1 MSSSIATLF
10 RVLVPAPKDRIPL
23 TWTNSPLVI
32 LPIVPLLVLSFLA
45 RRPGTH
51 LLRLAILPLAIWS
64 TLSAA
69 YTYEWVNPVYN
80 VYNFSSGLWGMF
92 AIVKAVEFACVPRGR
107 LKVDEIAP
115 GVPKHSASS
124 GSAHSM
130 QQSTSPK
137 TSGLWTYIRD
147 AFLDACE
154 LLSSLRGLGW
164 DYGTGTD
171 IYVPP
176 EHRPLERSAFLRST
190 LGTILVNFLL
200 LDAIDTG
207 FKLVPGVS
215 SPSGG
220 SIFLP
225 NLSPA
230 PRALVSTTLHFA
242 TGVAFIGGF
251 NMVYGILTLIFV
263 SRGQPP
269 SAWPPVMEEPWST
282 TSLHDF
288 WGRRWHQLLRQT
300 FLVGGGYPLSFI
312 FGRIVGFFF
321 GKRAGQNAGLAGL
334 VLGVFTASGLFHMFS
349 MYAMGRGIEWRVHS
363 NGSGKLAQAG
373 ESTVGGGAS
382 GLTPGL

>member
-1 MSSSIATLF
+1 MSSSIARLF
-10 RVLVPAPKDRIPL
+10 RALVPAPTDRIPL

-51 LLRLAILPLAIWS
+51 LLRLAILPFAIWS

-80 VYNFSSGLWGMF
+80 VYNFASGLWGIL
-92 AIVKAVEFACVPRGR
+92 ALVKAVEFACTPRGR

-115 GVPKHSASS
+115 GVPRHSASN
-124 GSAHSM
+124 GNAHPM
-130 QQSTSPK
+130 HQDTSPNP
-137 TSGLWTYIRD
+137 SGLWACIYG

-154 LLSSLRGLGW
+154 LLGSLRGVGW
-164 DYGTGTD
+164 EYGTGTD
-171 IYVPP
+171 IYIPP
-176 EHRPLERSAFLRST
+176 EHRPLERTAFLRST
-190 LGTILVNFLL
+190 LGTTLVNFLL
-200 LDAIDTG
+200 LDVIDTG

-220 SIFLP
+220 TIFLP
-225 NLSPA
+225 NLPPI
-230 PRALVSTTLHFA
+230 PRALVSTALHFA

-263 SRGQPP
+263 SRGQSP
-269 SAWPPVMEEPWST
+269 SAWPPVMEEPWIT

-300 FLVGGGYPLSFI
+300 FLVGGGYPLSFT
-312 FGRIVGFFF
+312 FERVVGFFF
-321 GKRAGQNAGLAGL
+321 GKRAGQTAGLAGL
-334 VLGVFTASGLFHMFS
+334 VLGAFTASGLFHMFA
-349 MYAMGRGIEWRVHS
+349 MYAMGRGIERRVGS
-363 NGSGKLAQAG
+363 NESGKLPQA
-373 ESTVGGGAS
+373 EELMVGGDVF